1 MILTWQ
7 NFEGFNHGLKPPE
20 KNLFN
25 FQFRQGDRYFSW
37 SLRSSEPFNIKYI
50 KYLNNL
56 DHLDPDLAHH
66 LKKKSLSTSSEEP

>member
-7 NFEGFNHGLKPPE
+7 NFEVFNHGLKPPE

-25 FQFRQGDRYFSW
+25 FQFRQGDRYT
-37 SLRSSEPFNIKYI
+37 LVTA
-50 KYLNNL
+50 LNNL

-66 LKKKSLSTSSEEP
+66 LQDIKMCSSHSYR